1 MSISAA
7 SLSTIQTRLGYQFQ
21 DISLLSLAL
30 THRSASEKHNQRL
43 EFLGDAVLGFVVAQ
57 YLYEKFVDAPEGS
70 LSQARAALVNRET
83 LASVARELSVGSHL
97 SLGAGERK
105 SGGRE
110 RDSIL
115 CDAVEAILG
124 AVYLD
129 GGQKACQQCILELL
143 AERLGALNDVTNI
156 RDAKTR
162 LQEMM
167 QGRGLALPSYQVV
180 EITGEEHQQLF
191 SIACY
196 VALLTSPTYGTG
208 RSRRLAEQHAAQQ
221 ALTML
226 EDLELGC

>member
-196 VALLTSPTYGTG
+196 VALLTLPTYGTG

>member
-7 SLSTIQTRLGYQFQ
+7 SLSTIQTRLGYQFK

-115 CDAVEAILG
+115 CDALEAILG

-129 GGQKACQQCILELL
+129 GGQKACQQCILDLL
-143 AERLGALNDVTNI
+143 AERLGDLSDVTNI

-167 QGRGLALPSYQVV
+167 QGRGLALPSYQVA
-180 EITGEEHQQLF
+180 EITGEEHQQVF
-191 SIACY
+191 SVACC
-196 VALLTSPTYGTG
+196 VALLKSPTYGTG

-226 EDLELGC
+226 EDLEPGC